1 MFMSGKLLFL
11 IGQTKIKDVHFV
23 KKMTVKVRI
32 IKSDIEMYISE
43 KRRFK
48 NLLSYPHR
56 KNQSTKRVNST
67 TENFDFTP
75 SEFKERIRNSNLSVF

>member
-1 MFMSGKLLFL
+1 M
-11 IGQTKIKDVHFV
+11 
-23 KKMTVKVRI
+23 KVRI

-67 TENFDFTP
+67 TENFDFTQ
-75 SEFKERIRNSNLSVF
+75 SESKERIR

>member
-1 MFMSGKLLFL
+1 
-11 IGQTKIKDVHFV
+11 
-23 KKMTVKVRI
+23 MTVKVRI

-75 SEFKERIRNSNLSVF
+75 REFKERIRNSNLSVF

>member
-1 MFMSGKLLFL
+1 MQMGTGDERYSLWS
-11 IGQTKIKDVHFV
+11 VY
-23 KKMTVKVRI
+23 RI

-67 TENFDFTP
+67 TENFDFTQ
-75 SEFKERIRNSNLSVF
+75 SESKERIRNSNLSVF

>member
-1 MFMSGKLLFL
+1 M
-11 IGQTKIKDVHFV
+11 
-23 KKMTVKVRI
+23 KVRI

-56 KNQSTKRVNST
+56 KNQSTKRINST
-67 TENFDFTP
+67 TENFDFTQ
-75 SEFKERIRNSNLSVF
+75 SESKERIRNSNLSVF

>member
-1 MFMSGKLLFL
+1 MVMSGKLLFL
-11 IGQTKIKDVHFV
+11 IGQTIIKDVHFV
-23 KKMTVKVRI
+23 KKVTVKVRI

-67 TENFDFTP
+67 TENFDFTQ
-75 SEFKERIRNSNLSVF
+75 SESKERIRNSNLSVF

>member
-1 MFMSGKLLFL
+1 MKPCNL
-11 IGQTKIKDVHFV
+11 KIKSNKKVWWKCKNGHEWQAIISNRTNKNQGCPFC

-56 KNQSTKRVNST
+56 KIKVQ
-67 TENFDFTP
+67 
-75 SEFKERIRNSNLSVF
+75 KE